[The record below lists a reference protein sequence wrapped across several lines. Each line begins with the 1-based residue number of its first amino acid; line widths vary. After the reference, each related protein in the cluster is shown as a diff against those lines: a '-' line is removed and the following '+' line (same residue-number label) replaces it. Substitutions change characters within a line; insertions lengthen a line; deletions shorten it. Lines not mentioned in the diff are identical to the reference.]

1 MGAFHGGLT
10 YRQYRVKE
18 SLPNHWQT
26 KVLAGLLN
34 NLAQE
39 VSPTDEDTK
48 SVGWCSAE
56 FPLDT
61 QLTLE
66 QCLYRDEYLV
76 FSMRVDT
83 LNVPKGMLNI
93 YCEAEE
99 RRIKKEQK
107 KEALNRYERA
117 EVREQVEQALRKK
130 VLPSIRSTEM
140 VWNWPEGIVRFF
152 TTNKSLN
159 EEFVELFEESFG
171 LTLIPEYAYTLAQDP
186 NLGLSKKELKQ
197 LDVIEASSF
206 VDSETLFDTMKA

>member
-1 MGAFHGGLT
+1 
-10 YRQYRVKE
+10 
-18 SLPNHWQT
+18 
-26 KVLAGLLN
+26 
-34 NLAQE
+34 
-39 VSPTDEDTK
+39 
-48 SVGWCSAE
+48 
-56 FPLDT
+56 
-61 QLTLE
+61 
-66 QCLYRDEYLV
+66 
-76 FSMRVDT
+76 
-83 LNVPKGMLNI
+83 MLNI

-140 VWNWPEGIVRFF
+140 VWNWPEGIIRFF